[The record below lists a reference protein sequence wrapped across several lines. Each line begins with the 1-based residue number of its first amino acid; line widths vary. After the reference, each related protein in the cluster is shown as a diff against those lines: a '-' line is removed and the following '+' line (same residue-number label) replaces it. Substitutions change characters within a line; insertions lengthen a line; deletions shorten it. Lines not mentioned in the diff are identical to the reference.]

1 MVLTTTTLALRR
13 NYRLSSIRLDTGVE
27 LAIGEVVISLNFE
40 ISFFLSKYIRP
51 FSNSKFWGVCVCPSY
66 FDAERESAR
75 YVLHL
80 TTFLLLVFNIYNR
93 PGPLFFSFSLHYH
106 FVHSY
111 VPHYNRNQVC
121 PLRLRLSLRNT
132 FDFCQLKKTIECK
145 FRYFMPQKPWFL
157 LCRLGR
163 ETRPLMRPG
172 KNG

>member
-40 ISFFLSKYIRP
+40 ISLFFLSKYIRP

-93 PGPLFFSFSLHYH
+93 PGPLFF
-106 FVHSY
+106 
-111 VPHYNRNQVC
+111 R
-121 PLRLRLSLRNT
+121 
-132 FDFCQLKKTIECK
+132 
-145 FRYFMPQKPWFL
+145 FRYTIILFIHMSLIITEIKCAHL
-157 LCRLGR
+157 DYAYH
-163 ETRPLMRPG
+163 
-172 KNG
+172 

>member
-40 ISFFLSKYIRP
+40 ISLFFEQIYTAIL
-51 FSNSKFWGVCVCPSY
+51 KFQILGCVCVCPSY

-93 PGPLFFSFSLHYH
+93 PGPLFF
-106 FVHSY
+106 
-111 VPHYNRNQVC
+111 R
-121 PLRLRLSLRNT
+121 
-132 FDFCQLKKTIECK
+132 
-145 FRYFMPQKPWFL
+145 FRYTIILFIHMSLIITEIKCAHL
-157 LCRLGR
+157 DYAYH
-163 ETRPLMRPG
+163 
-172 KNG
+172 